1 MDGASSFSLQKGD
14 DVCLPPGCNVLTIGL
29 GWECRR
35 QNLDL
40 DAAILAMSDVDGD
53 GVMDV
58 THVVNYKNLR
68 ESFSNLRDGS
78 GRMRGSHAPGGLC
91 CDQAT
96 MRLFEAILFHVRSI
110 LCGLTSESTVRTG
123 PSFLIKMHAKRGN
136 FCIFY

>member
-1 MDGASSFSLQKGD
+1 MDGASSFNLQKGD

-58 THVVNYKNLR
+58 THVVNFKNLR

-78 GRMRGSHAPGGLC
+78 GRMRGSHAPGALWRFAAIMLLCVCLKLFSSMLGLFFA
-91 CDQAT
+91 D
-96 MRLFEAILFHVRSI
+96 
-110 LCGLTSESTVRTG
+110 
-123 PSFLIKMHAKRGN
+123 
-136 FCIFY
+136 